1 VEAERVSFLEISL
14 AFVLGNGKMFLSQMQ
29 GDFFMHELGVTQE
42 IFNIVM
48 REAKKHGAKRVL
60 KVEVEVGEFSTIEPE
75 PVKLYFEVV
84 SKGSIAEGAEV
95 EVRKLPIRVKCNSC
109 GHEYTAEKYDLT
121 CPRCGSIDVEIIG
134 GRELIVTK
142 IDVE

>member
-1 VEAERVSFLEISL
+1 
-14 AFVLGNGKMFLSQMQ
+14 
-29 GDFFMHELGVTQE
+29 MHELGVTQE

-48 REAKKHGAKRVL
+48 REARKYGAKRVL
-60 KVEVEVGEFSTIEPE
+60 RVEVEVGEFSTIEPE
-75 PVKLYFEVV
+75 PVRLYFEIV

-109 GHEYTAEKYDLT
+109 GYEYEADKYDLT
-121 CPRCGSIDVEIIG
+121 CPECGGIDVEILG
-134 GRELIVTK
+134 GRELIVKK